1 MAPDTIHHAPLRW
14 LWETKSPL
22 AFVSGPQNRIETGKA
37 IIGEIVP
44 QALKSYQ
51 HEGWDW
57 LGGHLWPHALSWH
70 EVALAI
76 ACQFPPAPGFPNPP
90 PLLHQALLPGSPF
103 FFLPFLPPPP
113 SPKSCPPVIVP
124 GRWPLME
131 REGEKR
137 ERCELSSESER
148 GTKLKVCNH
157 TRIVSHHDRADC
169 WYFLGEK
176 KKKKKKTSLTRL
188 RSSSRTQNCE
198 KYQLK
203 KKKQGPK
210 TTD

>member
-1 MAPDTIHHAPLRW
+1 MAPDTMHHAPFAMVVRNKVPPSL
-14 LWETKSPL
+14 LLP
-22 AFVSGPQNRIETGKA
+22 APQTRIETGKA

-103 FFLPFLPPPP
+103 FPFLPSSSSLSKTLPARH
-113 SPKSCPPVIVP
+113 CPRKVTINRKR
-124 GRWPLME
+124 GGDKR
-131 REGEKR
+131 GR

-148 GTKLKVCNH
+148 GTKSKVCNH
-157 TRIVSHHDRADC
+157 TRIVSHQCRADC
-169 WYFLGEK
+169 
-176 KKKKKKTSLTRL
+176 
-188 RSSSRTQNCE
+188 
-198 KYQLK
+198 
-203 KKKQGPK
+203 
-210 TTD
+210 

>member
-1 MAPDTIHHAPLRW
+1 MAPCIILAWGRFGNRLPISTSTW
-14 LWETKSPL
+14 LSQPPSSP
-22 AFVSGPQNRIETGKA
+22 SPGPPT
-37 IIGEIVP
+37 
-44 QALKSYQ
+44 
-51 HEGWDW
+51 W
-57 LGGHLWPHALSWH
+57 
-70 EVALAI
+70 
-76 ACQFPPAPGFPNPP
+76 F
-90 PLLHQALLPGSPF
+90 PF

-176 KKKKKKTSLTRL
+176 KKKKKKKTSLTRL

-203 KKKQGPK
+203 KKKKGPK